1 MSMVHVSLSPN
12 VENDDRRLAISFLFS
27 PWKWAK
33 GKESKKLQQEL
44 SRYLGISQTP
54 FLFNSGRSALF
65 TLLQSLNISSSEE
78 ILVQAFTCNAVVN
91 PIIWRGTTPV
101 YVDIDKRYNMDVN
114 DLVKKITPKSKAIII
129 QHTFGIPANIEE
141 IIRIAKE
148 HDLFVIEDCAHSLG
162 AEYGKRK
169 VGTFGDAAFFSF
181 GRDKVISSVYG
192 GALVVYR
199 DSIRENLMQEYRA
212 LPLPT
217 ACWTIQQLVHP
228 VILTPI
234 IFTYWS
240 VGKYLLFF
248 LQKLRILSKAVTYKE
263 KHGEKPS
270 YFPSLLP
277 NALAGLACAQ
287 LKKIEY
293 LNDRRKYLARF
304 YSSSL
309 SGIRPLEGEIF
320 LRYPVQ
326 CSARDNILQEA
337 KKNKILLGDW
347 YDSVIAPKDTD
358 LKAMRYTAGSCP
370 NAERIS
376 KEILNLPTHI
386 NITDKDA
393 QTIVRFL
400 SNACN

>member
-1 MSMVHVSLSPN
+1 VSMIHVSLSPN
-12 VENDDRRLAISFLFS
+12 TESDDRWLAVSFLFS
-27 PWKWAK
+27 PWKWTK
-33 GKESKKLQQEL
+33 GKESKKLQKEL
-44 SRYLGISQTP
+44 SQYLGISQNP
-54 FLFNSGRSALF
+54 FLFNSGRSAFF
-65 TLLQSLNISSSEE
+65 TLLRSLNISPGGEV
-78 ILVQAFTCNAVVN
+78 LVQAFTCNAVAN
-91 PIIWRGTTPV
+91 PIIWWGATPV
-101 YVDIDKRYNMDVN
+101 YVDIDERYNMDVN

-148 HDLFVIEDCAHSLG
+148 HNLFVIEDCAHSLG
-162 AEYGKRK
+162 AEYKKKK

-199 DSIRENLMQEYRA
+199 NSIRENLVQEYRG
-212 LPLPT
+212 LSLPT

-228 VILTPI
+228 IILAPI
-234 IFTYWS
+234 ISTYWS
-240 VGKYLLFF
+240 VGKYVLFS
-248 LQKLRILSKAVTYKE
+248 LQKLKVLSKAVTYKE

-277 NALAGLACAQ
+277 NALAGLAYAQ
-287 LKKIEY
+287 LKKLDY
-293 LNDRRKYLARF
+293 LNNRRKHLARF
-304 YSSSL
+304 YFSNL
-309 SGIRPLEGEIF
+309 GGIRPNEGEIF

-326 CSARDNILQEA
+326 CPFRDNILQEA
-337 KKNKILLGDW
+337 KKNKMLLGDW

-358 LKAMRYTAGSCP
+358 LKAMHYIAGSCP

-386 NITDKDA
+386 NITEHEA
-393 QTIVRFL
+393 QKVVNFL
-400 SNACN
+400 SDACN